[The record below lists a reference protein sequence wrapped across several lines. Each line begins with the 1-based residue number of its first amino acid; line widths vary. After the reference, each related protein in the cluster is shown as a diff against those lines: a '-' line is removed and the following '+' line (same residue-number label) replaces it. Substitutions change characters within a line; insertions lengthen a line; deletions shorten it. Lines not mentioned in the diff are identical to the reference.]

1 MSRTRHLAPFLLLA
15 MATAPALGDAP
26 VSPTV
31 SSNRGSSL
39 HIDQQSPGG
48 EVLRSIPAGAALE
61 RFVVANGQGGKL
73 AYVGLTE
80 GDTGGVVFVNDRLAG
95 VLNRRQ
101 ANAFYSCRGFA
112 TANQQ
117 YWGKQA
123 DAWIATL
130 QQQMQPVSSVHL
142 VFSGGST
149 LQSIQSIVENP
160 LLGQLKSL
168 LDMGSNP
175 LNIFKT
181 LNKSRQDLK
190 QRAHDE
196 EVTAALAKLQPGD
209 AEANLA
215 AILRPEEVNFL
226 GDDLVMAYPRYSVD
240 FLVQQGRISLLQQP
254 SFLQLSRG
262 QAALFYRPGVT
273 WSSCTPADWPATAA

>member
-1 MSRTRHLAPFLLLA
+1 MQHHRHPVLLLLCA
-15 MATAPALGDAP
+15 LLAVPASAAGTSTAANS
-26 VSPTV
+26 V
-31 SSNRGSSL
+31 GSL
-39 HIDQQSPGG
+39 LIDQQSLAG
-48 EVLRSIPAGAALE
+48 EVLRNIPAGAALE
-61 RFVVANGQGGKL
+61 RFVVANGPAGRL

-95 VLNRRQ
+95 VVSRRQ
-101 ANAFYSCRGFA
+101 ADAFYSCRGFA

-123 DAWIATL
+123 GAWVATL
-130 QQQMQPVSSVHL
+130 QQQMQPASSVQL
-142 VFSGGST
+142 VFSGKST

-181 LNKSRQDLK
+181 LNKSRQDMK
-190 QRAHDE
+190 QRAHDA
-196 EVTAALAKLQPGD
+196 EVTAALARLQPGD
-209 AEANLA
+209 DEARLA

-226 GDDLVMAYPRYSVD
+226 GEDLVMAYPRYSVD
-240 FLVQQGRISLLQQP
+240 YLVQQGRISLQQQP

-262 QAALFYRPGVT
+262 QAALFYRPGVQ
-273 WSSCTPADWPATAA
+273 WSSCTPADWPATVD

>member
-1 MSRTRHLAPFLLLA
+1 MQHHRYPVLLLLCA
-15 MATAPALGDAP
+15 LVPVPASAAGTAAAAA
-26 VSPTV
+26 
-31 SSNRGSSL
+31 SSAGSL
-39 HIDQQSPGG
+39 LIDQQSLAG
-48 EVLRSIPAGAALE
+48 EVLRNIPAGAALE
-61 RFVVANGQGGKL
+61 RFVVANGPAGRL

-95 VLNRRQ
+95 VVSRRL
-101 ANAFYSCRGFA
+101 ADAFYSCRGFA

-123 DAWIATL
+123 GAWVATL
-130 QQQMQPVSSVHL
+130 QQQMQPASSVQL
-142 VFSGGST
+142 VFSGKSA

-168 LDMGSNP
+168 LDMGTNP

-196 EVTAALAKLQPGD
+196 EVTTALARLQPGD
-209 AEANLA
+209 EEARLA
-215 AILRPEEVNFL
+215 AILLPEEVNFL
-226 GDDLVMAYPRYSVD
+226 GEDLVMAYPRYSVD
-240 FLVQQGRISLLQQP
+240 YLVQQGRISLQQQP

-262 QAALFYRPGVT
+262 QAALFYRPGVQ
-273 WSSCTPADWPATAA
+273 WSSCTPADWPSTAG

>member
-1 MSRTRHLAPFLLLA
+1 MQHHRNPVLLLLCA
-15 MATAPALGDAP
+15 LVAVPASAADPAATAA
-26 VSPTV
+26 
-31 SSNRGSSL
+31 SSAGSL
-39 HIDQQSPGG
+39 LIDQQSLAG
-48 EVLRSIPAGAALE
+48 EVLRNIPAGAALE
-61 RFVVANGQGGKL
+61 RFVVANGPAGRL

-95 VLNRRQ
+95 VVSRRL
-101 ANAFYSCRGFA
+101 ADAFYSCRGFA

-123 DAWIATL
+123 GAWVATL
-130 QQQMQPVSSVHL
+130 QQQMQPASSVQL
-142 VFSGGST
+142 VFSGKSA

-168 LDMGSNP
+168 LDMGTNP

-190 QRAHDE
+190 QRAHDD
-196 EVTAALAKLQPGD
+196 EVTNALAQLQPGD
-209 AEANLA
+209 EEARLA
-215 AILRPEEVNFL
+215 AILLPEEVNFL
-226 GDDLVMAYPRYSVD
+226 GEDLVMAYPRYSVD
-240 FLVQQGRISLLQQP
+240 YLVQQGRISLQQQP

-262 QAALFYRPGVT
+262 QAALFYRPGVQ
-273 WSSCTPADWPATAA
+273 WSSCTPADWPSTAG

>member
-1 MSRTRHLAPFLLLA
+1 MQHHRYPVLFLLCALA
-15 MATAPALGDAP
+15 AAPATAAGTSTAAGGA
-26 VSPTV
+26 
-31 SSNRGSSL
+31 GSL
-39 HIDQQSPGG
+39 LIDQQSLAS
-48 EVLRSIPAGAALE
+48 EVLRNIPAGAALE
-61 RFVVANGQGGKL
+61 RFVVANGPAGRL

-95 VLNRRQ
+95 VVSRRQ
-101 ANAFYSCRGFA
+101 ADAFYSCRGFA

-123 DAWIATL
+123 GAWVATL
-130 QQQMQPVSSVHL
+130 QQQMQPASSVQL
-142 VFSGGST
+142 VFSGKST

-160 LLGQLKSL
+160 LVGQLKSL

-196 EVTAALAKLQPGD
+196 EVTNALARLQPGD
-209 AEANLA
+209 EEARLA

-226 GDDLVMAYPRYSVD
+226 GEDLVMAYPRYSVD
-240 FLVQQGRISLLQQP
+240 YLVQQGRISLQQQP

-262 QAALFYRPGVT
+262 QAALFYRPGVQ
-273 WSSCTPADWPATAA
+273 WSSCTPADWPATVG

>member
-1 MSRTRHLAPFLLLA
+1 MQHHRYPVLLLLCA
-15 MATAPALGDAP
+15 LVAVPASAAGTAAAAA
-26 VSPTV
+26 
-31 SSNRGSSL
+31 SSAGSL
-39 HIDQQSPGG
+39 LIDQQSLAG
-48 EVLRSIPAGAALE
+48 EVLRNIPAGAALE
-61 RFVVANGQGGKL
+61 RFVVANGPAGRL

-95 VLNRRQ
+95 VVSRRL
-101 ANAFYSCRGFA
+101 ADAFYSCRGFA

-123 DAWIATL
+123 GAWVATL
-130 QQQMQPVSSVHL
+130 QQQMQPASSVQL
-142 VFSGGST
+142 VFSGKSA

-168 LDMGSNP
+168 LDMGTNP

-196 EVTAALAKLQPGD
+196 EVTTALARLQPGD
-209 AEANLA
+209 EEARLA
-215 AILRPEEVNFL
+215 AILLPEEVNFL
-226 GDDLVMAYPRYSVD
+226 GEDLVMAYPRYSVD
-240 FLVQQGRISLLQQP
+240 YLVQQGRISLQQQP

-262 QAALFYRPGVT
+262 QAALFYRPGVQ
-273 WSSCTPADWPATAA
+273 WSSCTPADWPSTAG